1 MFQMVRILI
10 LGVTRSNIYHLLCIV
25 LDISVQQLIWQS
37 LWWQVLHSSSQSF
50 VKQSSQRQLS
60 FPWLL
65 SGLGSWPNIQCI
77 YCHFQQSTYY
87 YCTERV
93 PQRKLEIQVNF
104 YPGIM
109 LQLMRYLY
117 LPWFPAIRTR
127 TVVTNNTG
135 GSHIMWL
142 LQLSGSPTHL
152 T

>member
-37 LWWQVLHSSSQSF
+37 LWWQVLHSPYSF
-50 VKQSSQRQLS
+50 VKQSSRRQLS

-93 PQRKLEIQVNF
+93 PQRKLKNPSKFLSWYNVTVDAILIPTIGFLRYVPGQWSLITQEVHISCGLHNCQV
-104 YPGIM
+104 P
-109 LQLMRYLY
+109 QL
-117 LPWFPAIRTR
+117 T
-127 TVVTNNTG
+127 
-135 GSHIMWL
+135 
-142 LQLSGSPTHL
+142 
-152 T
+152 